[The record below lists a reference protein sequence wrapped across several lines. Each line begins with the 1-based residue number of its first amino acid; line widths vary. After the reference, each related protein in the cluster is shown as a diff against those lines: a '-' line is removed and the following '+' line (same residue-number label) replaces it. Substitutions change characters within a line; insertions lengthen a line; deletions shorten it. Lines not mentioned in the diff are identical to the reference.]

1 MTDLCKAINKFGKGI
16 GNETRYRIVQALL
29 KGRKTVGELTA
40 IVKLSQPAVSQHLK
54 TLRECGI
61 VTDERRGQ
69 EVFYTVNTEH
79 TLHLLRSLLNDMGT
93 TSGSKSK
100 ARGTRIT
107 RSSRAKSKSKK

>member
-1 MTDLCKAINKFGKGI
+1 MTDLCKEINLFGKGI

-29 KGRKTVGELTA
+29 KGRKTVTELTA
-40 IVKLSQPAVSQHLK
+40 IVKLTQPAVSQHLK

-79 TLHLLRSLLNDMGT
+79 TLSLLKALLSDMKKPPG
-93 TSGSKSK
+93 GSAARSK
-100 ARGTRIT
+100 AQSASHR
-107 RSSRAKSKSKK
+107 